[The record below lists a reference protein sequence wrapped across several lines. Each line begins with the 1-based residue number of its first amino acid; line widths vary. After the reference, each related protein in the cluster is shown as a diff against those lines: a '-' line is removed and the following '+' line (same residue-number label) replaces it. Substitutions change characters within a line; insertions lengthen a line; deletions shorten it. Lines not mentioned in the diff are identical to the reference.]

1 MYDQGINMNP
11 KIYRK
16 QISEI
21 GIEDMVIDVST
32 LQKTMQTMSELDDLE
47 KILNK
52 IKFNLHTDMRN
63 LRVEYIRKMQD
74 VDESSKKKG
83 LFGRKKSVDSIVRK
97 KKALKKERNANITA
111 YEIIENLVN
120 DYLNQIEE
128 SRRYIKNHIQQKV
141 E

>member
-1 MYDQGINMNP
+1 MMNP

-21 GIEDMVIDVST
+21 GIEDMVIDVSS
-32 LQKTMQTMSELDDLE
+32 LQKAMETMSQLDDLE
-47 KILNK
+47 KVLNK

-63 LRVEYIRKMQD
+63 LRVEYMKKIQN

-83 LFGRKKSVDSIVRK
+83 LFGRKKSVDSIMK
-97 KKALKKERNANITA
+97 KKKTLKKERHANIAA

-120 DYLNQIEE
+120 DYINQIEE
-128 SRRYIKNHIQQKV
+128 SRRYIKNYIQQKV

>member
-1 MYDQGINMNP
+1 MNP

-21 GIEDMVIDVST
+21 GIEDMVIDVSS
-32 LQKTMQTMSELDDLE
+32 LQKAMETMSQLDDLE
-47 KILNK
+47 KVLNK

-63 LRVEYIRKMQD
+63 LRVEYMKKIQN
-74 VDESSKKKG
+74 VDESSQKKG
-83 LFGRKKSVDSIVRK
+83 LFGRKKSVDSIVK
-97 KKALKKERNANITA
+97 KKKTLKKERSANIAA

-120 DYLNQIEE
+120 DYINQIEE
-128 SRRYIKNHIQQKV
+128 SRRYIKNYIQQKV

>member
-1 MYDQGINMNP
+1 MNP

-21 GIEDMVIDVST
+21 GIEDMVIDVSS
-32 LQKTMQTMSELDDLE
+32 LQKAMETMSQLDDLE
-47 KILNK
+47 KVLNK

-63 LRVEYIRKMQD
+63 LRVEYMKKIQN
-74 VDESSKKKG
+74 VDESSQKKG
-83 LFGRKKSVDSIVRK
+83 LFGRKKSIDSIVK
-97 KKALKKERNANITA
+97 KKKTLKKERSANIAA

-128 SRRYIKNHIQQKV
+128 SRRYIKNYIQQKV

>member
-1 MYDQGINMNP
+1 MNP

-21 GIEDMVIDVST
+21 GIEDMVIDVSS
-32 LQKTMQTMSELDDLE
+32 LQKAMETMSQLDDLE
-47 KILNK
+47 KVLNK

-63 LRVEYIRKMQD
+63 LRVEYMKKIQN

-83 LFGRKKSVDSIVRK
+83 LFGRKISVDSIMK
-97 KKALKKERNANITA
+97 KKKTLKKERRANIAA

-128 SRRYIKNHIQQKV
+128 SRRYIKNYIQQKV

>member
-1 MYDQGINMNP
+1 MNP

-21 GIEDMVIDVST
+21 GIEDMVIDVSS
-32 LQKTMQTMSELDDLE
+32 LQKAMETMSQLDDLE
-47 KILNK
+47 KVLNK

-63 LRVEYIRKMQD
+63 LRVEYMKKIQN

-83 LFGRKKSVDSIVRK
+83 LFGRKKSVDSIMK
-97 KKALKKERNANITA
+97 KKKTLKKERHANIAA

-120 DYLNQIEE
+120 DYINQIEE
-128 SRRYIKNHIQQKV
+128 SRRYIKNYIQQKV

>member
-1 MYDQGINMNP
+1 MNP

-21 GIEDMVIDVST
+21 GIEDMVIDVSS
-32 LQKTMQTMSELDDLE
+32 LQKAMETMSQLDDLE
-47 KILNK
+47 KVLNK

-63 LRVEYIRKMQD
+63 LRVEYMKKIQN

-83 LFGRKKSVDSIVRK
+83 LFGRKKSVDSIMK
-97 KKALKKERNANITA
+97 KKKTLKKERSANIAA

-128 SRRYIKNHIQQKV
+128 SRRYIKNYIQQKV

>member
-1 MYDQGINMNP
+1 MNP

-21 GIEDMVIDVST
+21 GIEDMVIDVSS
-32 LQKTMQTMSELDDLE
+32 LQKAMETMSKLDDLE
-47 KILNK
+47 KVLDK

-63 LRVEYIRKMQD
+63 LRVEYMKKIQN

-83 LFGRKKSVDSIVRK
+83 LFGRKKSVDSIVK
-97 KKALKKERNANITA
+97 KKKTLKKERSANIAA

-128 SRRYIKNHIQQKV
+128 SRRYIKNYIQQKV